1 MTPAKRPARI
11 TVRTRSGR
19 TFANEV
25 EGSSGGP
32 DAPLSVAT
40 IQAKF
45 KSLADPLIGPQ
56 KAAAVIEMVDRFEDL
71 TDIRTLTEILMPQTP
86 GQK

>member
-1 MTPAKRPARI
+1 MTPAKRPARVM
-11 TVRTRSGR
+11 VRTKSGE
-19 TFANEV
+19 TLVNEV

-45 KSLADPLIGPQ
+45 RSLADPIIGPQ
-56 KAAAVIEMVDRFEDL
+56 KAAAVITMVDRFEDL
-71 TDIRTLTEILMPQTP
+71 TDIRTLTEILMPETP
-86 GQK
+86 SDR